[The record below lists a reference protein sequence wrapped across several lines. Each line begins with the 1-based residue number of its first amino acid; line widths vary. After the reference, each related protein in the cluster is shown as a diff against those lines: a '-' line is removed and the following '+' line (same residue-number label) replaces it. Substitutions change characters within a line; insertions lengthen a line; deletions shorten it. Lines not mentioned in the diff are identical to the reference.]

1 LEYTI
6 GQSVKTNRPI
16 FNYLKIMRRHA
27 DDAIR
32 RIIDNLQQ
40 SPPSAP

>member
-1 LEYTI
+1 MKNETI
-6 GQSVKTNRPI
+6 TGKEVRYILRQNRV
-16 FNYLKIMRRHA
+16 NLRQLA
-27 DDAIR
+27 DAIR